1 MMQPQVIKRSTI
13 ATVLSPLVLLSSTT
27 AWALPSAQD
36 TPEEVLRTEIIL
48 DARSPIDGKP
58 MDPAEYAA
66 LQAKQQTPDQPPA
79 PLTPK
84 VRFTVKLIKVRKF
97 IKTYLPFIPIR

>member
-1 MMQPQVIKRSTI
+1 MRPEIIKRGTI
-13 ATVLSPLVLLSSTT
+13 ASLLSPLVLASSAP

-48 DARSPIDGKP
+48 DARSPVDGKP
-58 MDPAEYAA
+58 MSPAEYAA
-66 LQAKQQTPDQPPA
+66 LQATQQASYHPAA

-84 VRFTVKLIKVRKF
+84 VRSMLTLLKVRKF
-97 IKTYLPFIPIR
+97 IKTYLPFIPVK